1 MTINSFMGISSTL
14 KLLINQLLYY
24 LQKQKRKLQLIW
36 QTLHMTRTIINSC
49 ARYRSFSYFW
59 SFVLYGYKGTRIVS
73 LPFSPLKNLLTILK
87 QLNVLELFLDCMTEP
102 NERLVEFGVGGIC
115 NSCVG
120 KYSNLTLFADPKKS

>member
-1 MTINSFMGISSTL
+1 MTINLFMGISSTL
-14 KLLINQLLYY
+14 KLVINQFLYY
-24 LQKQKRKLQLIW
+24 LQKQKRKLRLIW

-59 SFVLYGYKGTRIVS
+59 SFELYGYKGTRVLSS
-73 LPFSPLKNLLTILK
+73 LFSLHKNLLTILK

-120 KYSNLTLFADPKKS
+120 KYSNLTFFAEPKKS